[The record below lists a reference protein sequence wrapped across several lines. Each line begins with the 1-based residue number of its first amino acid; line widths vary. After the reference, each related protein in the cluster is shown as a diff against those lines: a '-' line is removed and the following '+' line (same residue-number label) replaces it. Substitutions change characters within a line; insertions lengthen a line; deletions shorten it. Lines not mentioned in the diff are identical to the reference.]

1 MPGRREGT
9 KGRLRRSEGPTQGRR
24 VRQAE
29 EQVPGTSGTIAF
41 QVIVIVD
48 VVVLVIPPLVIVAVN
63 VLFPIVPGLASLP
76 QEGERLLVHSIA
88 QPIALRWWQRR
99 RRRQVLGT
107 TPWRRQRRRSTRSP
121 SFLLLLKVEIQ
132 VEVGILLAV
141 ASLSRTRSE
150 EGSFDLASSASRRR
164 QSE

>member
-1 MPGRREGT
+1 M
-9 KGRLRRSEGPTQGRR
+9 
-24 VRQAE
+24 
-29 EQVPGTSGTIAF
+29 SGTIAI
-41 QVIVIVD
+41 QVVIVVD
-48 VVVLVIPPLVIVAVN
+48 VVVLVIPPLVIVAVD

-107 TPWRRQRRRSTRSP
+107 TPWRRQRRRSARSP
-121 SFLLLLKVEIQ
+121 SSFLLLLEVEIQ
-132 VEVGILLAV
+132 VKVGILLAV
-141 ASLSRTRSE
+141 ALLARMQSE
-150 EGSFDLASSASRRR
+150 EGLFDLASSVSRRQ